1 MVLFSR
7 PAEVYR
13 ITPQGPGEH
22 VAGDIWA
29 VPAFLIAA
37 PEPVF
42 AFGKRPG
49 VHLREE
55 PTRRRC
61 GARGACG
68 GPAAPSPHRRPG
80 AGRGA
85 DGAARRR
92 GGSAAGTARS
102 SWRAGGDR
110 GSVARCLSG
119 PVWIQLASGCAFSAH
134 FLLLS
139 GRGNELLL
147 GKGGSGCGHR
157 DPAARL
163 LFPER
168 AVTRRTPGRVGDRRS
183 SRGAALGGVS
193 GRARGGGQG
202 QGRRTDVGG
211 GGRME
216 ERRSRVTQPQRG
228 PAPPRHHGPG

>member
-1 MVLFSR
+1 M
-7 PAEVYR
+7 
-13 ITPQGPGEH
+13 
-22 VAGDIWA
+22 AGDIWA

-134 FLLLS
+134 FLLVS
-139 GRGNELLL
+139 GRGNELL
-147 GKGGSGCGHR
+147 GEGR
-157 DPAARL
+157 ERL
-163 LFPER
+163 RPPGP
-168 AVTRRTPGRVGDRRS
+168 RRTSSLSRAGGYAENARSGRGPQELPGRGARRGL
-183 SRGAALGGVS
+183 RAGAGR
-193 GRARGGGQG
+193 RARAGAPD
-202 QGRRTDVGG
+202 GRRRRRKDGG
-211 GGRME
+211 
-216 ERRSRVTQPQRG
+216 
-228 PAPPRHHGPG
+228 APEPCHSTSAWSGASPTPWPWLR